1 MPSVRPKERNSQLNI
16 VQRRTAR
23 SHESS
28 RWPVISAAM
37 PNANGIV
44 MPTNPVYSDGG
55 WITIQ

>member
-1 MPSVRPKERNSQLNI
+1 MPSVRPNDRNSHPTI

-28 RWPVISAAM
+28 RWPVMSAAV

-44 MPTNPVYSDGG
+44 MATNPM
-55 WITIQ
+55 